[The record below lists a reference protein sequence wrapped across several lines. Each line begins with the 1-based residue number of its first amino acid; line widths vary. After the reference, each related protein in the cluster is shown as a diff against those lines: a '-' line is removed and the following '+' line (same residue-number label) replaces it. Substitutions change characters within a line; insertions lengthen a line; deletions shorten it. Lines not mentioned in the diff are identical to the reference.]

1 MPTST
6 HRKHHATKAY
16 PLKGYAFV
24 VSTLTIC
31 LLASCISRSPYGRTL
46 TKSEWLIDQQIDSAI
61 AHYAQ
66 IPEAVLSYSNLLVT
80 HKPHCISTAYFY
92 KAVKALQDRQDK
104 EAQRLLQI
112 SYTKDIKAYYH
123 QPTGLRTQ
131 LTDTLQTR
139 RDILK
144 ADSARQTLGQIRTLS
159 EIEGRLGGSQG
170 AIIAHKADS
179 LRKAIISSLLRTE
192 KPFRLYHA
200 TGSDT
205 TSPQPS
211 LPHLPWL
218 IAILTVGIAALC
230 IYDRRR
236 QLYNAKKNEVERQ
249 TATIELLNE
258 SIRNSEQE
266 KELLRKQAVRTLQ
279 GKYDELGRG
288 KHIYKSVM
296 AGGQMKNISME
307 DEQNFVDYYAFSH
320 PDDYNQLISSYSSLS
335 LRHTTFVILR
345 QLEFSDTEI
354 QRILFVQPSTIRNY
368 RLRIKRNRKK

>member
-1 MPTST
+1 MQIST

-16 PLKGYAFV
+16 PLIGYAFV
-24 VSTLTIC
+24 VSTLTMC
-31 LLASCISRSPYGRTL
+31 LLASCYPRSPYGRAL

-66 IPEAVLSYSNLLVT
+66 IPESALHQDNLLIT

-92 KAVKALQDRQDK
+92 KAAKALQDRQDN
-104 EAQRLLQI
+104 EALRLLQI

-144 ADSARQTLGQIRTLS
+144 ADSAREVLLQIQTLS
-159 EIEGRLGGSQG
+159 EIEGRLEDCQAQ
-170 AIIAHKADS
+170 AISARIDS
-179 LRKAIISSLLRTE
+179 LRKTAINNLLCTE
-192 KPFRLYHA
+192 NPFRLYHA

-211 LPHLPWL
+211 IPHLPWL

-236 QLYNAKKNEVERQ
+236 QLYNAKKSELEQQ
-249 TATIELLNE
+249 TATITQLNE

-288 KHIYKSVM
+288 KHIYESVM

-307 DEQNFVDYYAFSH
+307 DEQSFVDYYAFSH

-368 RLRIKRNRKK
+368 RLRIKRNRRK

>member
-16 PLKGYAFV
+16 PLIGYAFV
-24 VSTLTIC
+24 VSTLTMC
-31 LLASCISRSPYGRTL
+31 LLASCISRSPYGRAL

-66 IPEAVLSYSNLLVT
+66 IPESALHQDNLLIT
-80 HKPHCISTAYFY
+80 HKPHCISVAYFY
-92 KAVKALQDRQDK
+92 KAAKALQGRQDN
-104 EAQRLLQI
+104 EALRLLQL
-112 SYTKDIKAYYH
+112 SYAKDVKAYHH
-123 QPTGLRTQ
+123 QPAGFWAR

-144 ADSARQTLGQIRTLS
+144 TDSARQTLLQIRTLS
-159 EIEGRLGGSQG
+159 EIESGLEDNQAQ
-170 AIIAHKADS
+170 AISARIDS
-179 LRKAIISSLLRTE
+179 LRKTAINKLLRTE
-192 KPFRLYHA
+192 NPFRLYHA

-211 LPHLPWL
+211 IPHLPWL

-249 TATIELLNE
+249 TATITQLNNT
-258 SIRNSEQE
+258 IRQGEQE
-266 KELLRKQAVRTLQ
+266 KEWLRKQAAHTLQ

-288 KHIYKSVM
+288 KHIYESVL

-368 RLRIKRNRKK
+368 RLRIKRNLRK

>member
-1 MPTST
+1 M
-6 HRKHHATKAY
+6 
-16 PLKGYAFV
+16 
-24 VSTLTIC
+24 C
-31 LLASCISRSPYGRTL
+31 LLASCISRSPYGRAL

-66 IPEAVLSYSNLLVT
+66 IPESALHQDNLLIT

-92 KAVKALQDRQDK
+92 KAAKALQDHQDN
-104 EAQRLLQI
+104 EALRLLQQ
-112 SYTKDIKAYYH
+112 SYAKDVKAYYH
-123 QPTGLRTQ
+123 QPAGLRTQ

-144 ADSARQTLGQIRTLS
+144 ADSAREVLLQIQTLS
-159 EIEGRLGGSQG
+159 EIEGRLEDCQAQ
-170 AIIAHKADS
+170 AISARIDS
-179 LRKAIISSLLRTE
+179 LRKTAINNLLCTE
-192 KPFRLYHA
+192 NPFRLYHA

-211 LPHLPWL
+211 IPHLPWL
-218 IAILTVGIAALC
+218 IALLTVCIAALC

-236 QLYNAKKNEVERQ
+236 QLYNARKDEVERQ
-249 TATIELLNE
+249 TATITLLNE
-258 SIRNSEQE
+258 SIRHGEQE

-345 QLEFSDTEI
+345 QLGFSDSEI

-368 RLRIKRNRKK
+368 RLRIKRNLRK

>member
-1 MPTST
+1 MLTST

-16 PLKGYAFV
+16 PLIGYAFV
-24 VSTLTIC
+24 VSTLTMC
-31 LLASCISRSPYGRTL
+31 LLASCISRSPYGRAL

-66 IPEAVLSYSNLLVT
+66 IPESALHQDNLLIT

-92 KAVKALQDRQDK
+92 KAAKALQDRQDN
-104 EAQRLLQI
+104 EALRLLQI
-112 SYTKDIKAYYH
+112 SYAKDVETYYRL
-123 QPTGLRTQ
+123 PTGLRTH

-144 ADSARQTLGQIRTLS
+144 ADSARDVLLQIQTLS
-159 EIEGRLGGSQG
+159 EIEGRLEDCQAQ
-170 AIIAHKADS
+170 AISARIDS
-179 LRKAIISSLLRTE
+179 LRKTAINNLLCTE
-192 KPFRLYHA
+192 NPFRLYHA

-211 LPHLPWL
+211 IPHLPWL
-218 IAILTVGIAALC
+218 IALLTVCIAALC

-249 TATIELLNE
+249 TATIALLNE
-258 SIRNSEQE
+258 SIRHGEQE
-266 KELLRKQAVRTLQ
+266 KERLRKQAVRTLQ

-320 PDDYNQLISSYSSLS
+320 PDDYNRIISSYSSLS

-368 RLRIKRNRKK
+368 RLRIKRNLRK

>member
-1 MPTST
+1 MQIST

-16 PLKGYAFV
+16 PLIGYAFV
-24 VSTLTIC
+24 VSTLTMC
-31 LLASCISRSPYGRTL
+31 LLASCYPRSPYGRAL

-66 IPEAVLSYSNLLVT
+66 IPESALHQDNLLIT

-92 KAVKALQDRQDK
+92 KAAKALQDHQDN
-104 EAQRLLQI
+104 EALRLLQQ
-112 SYTKDIKAYYH
+112 SYAKDVKAYYH
-123 QPTGLRTQ
+123 QPAGLRTQ

-144 ADSARQTLGQIRTLS
+144 ADSAREVLLQIQTLS
-159 EIEGRLGGSQG
+159 EIEGRLEDCQAQ
-170 AIIAHKADS
+170 AISARIDS
-179 LRKAIISSLLRTE
+179 LRKTAINNLLCTE
-192 KPFRLYHA
+192 NPFRLYHA

-211 LPHLPWL
+211 IPHLPWL

-236 QLYNAKKNEVERQ
+236 QLYNAKKSELEQQ
-249 TATIELLNE
+249 TATITQLNNT
-258 SIRNSEQE
+258 IRQGEQE
-266 KELLRKQAVRTLQ
+266 KEWLRKQAVRTLQ

-288 KHIYKSVM
+288 KHIYESVL

-320 PDDYNQLISSYSSLS
+320 PDNYNRIISSYSSLS

-368 RLRIKRNRKK
+368 RLRIKRNQRK

>member
-24 VSTLTIC
+24 VSTLTMC
-31 LLASCISRSPYGRTL
+31 LLASCYPRSPYGRAL

-66 IPEAVLSYSNLLVT
+66 IPESALHQDNLLIT

-92 KAVKALQDRQDK
+92 KAAKALQDRQDN
-104 EAQRLLQI
+104 EALRLLQL
-112 SYTKDIKAYYH
+112 SYAKDVKAYYH
-123 QPTGLRTQ
+123 QPAGFWAR

-144 ADSARQTLGQIRTLS
+144 ADSARQTLLQIRTLF
-159 EIEGRLGGSQG
+159 EIESGLEDNQAQTLSART
-170 AIIAHKADS
+170 DS
-179 LRKAIISSLLRTE
+179 LRKAVIGSLLRTE
-192 KPFRLYHA
+192 NPFRLYHA
-200 TGSDT
+200 SGSDT

-211 LPHLPWL
+211 IPHLPWL

-236 QLYNAKKNEVERQ
+236 QLYNARKDEVERQ
-249 TATIELLNE
+249 AATITLLNE
-258 SIRNSEQE
+258 SIRHGEQE
-266 KELLRKQAVRTLQ
+266 KERLRKQAVRTLQ

-288 KHIYKSVM
+288 KHIYESVM

-307 DEQNFVDYYAFSH
+307 DEQSFVDYYAFSH

-345 QLEFSDTEI
+345 QLGFSDSEI

-368 RLRIKRNRKK
+368 RLRIKRNLRK

>member
-1 MPTST
+1 M
-6 HRKHHATKAY
+6 
-16 PLKGYAFV
+16 
-24 VSTLTIC
+24 C
-31 LLASCISRSPYGRTL
+31 LLASCYPRSPYGRAL

-66 IPEAVLSYSNLLVT
+66 IPESALHQDNLLIT

-92 KAVKALQDRQDK
+92 KAAKALQDRQDN
-104 EAQRLLQI
+104 EALRLLQI

-144 ADSARQTLGQIRTLS
+144 ADSAREVLLQIQTLS
-159 EIEGRLGGSQG
+159 EIEGRLEDCQAQ
-170 AIIAHKADS
+170 AISARIDS
-179 LRKAIISSLLRTE
+179 LRKTAINNLLCTE
-192 KPFRLYHA
+192 NPFRLYHA

-211 LPHLPWL
+211 IPHLPWL

-236 QLYNAKKNEVERQ
+236 QLYNARKDEVERQ
-249 TATIELLNE
+249 AATITLLNE
-258 SIRNSEQE
+258 SIRHGEQE
-266 KELLRKQAVRTLQ
+266 KERLRKQAVRTLQ

-288 KHIYKSVM
+288 RNIYESVM
-296 AGGQMKNISME
+296 AGGQMKNISIE
-307 DEQNFVDYYAFSH
+307 DEQSFVDFYAFSH
-320 PDDYNQLISSYSSLS
+320 PDDYNRIISSYSSLS

-368 RLRIKRNRKK
+368 RLRIKRNRRK